1 MCIHSQNC
9 DPAAAIAISL
19 QFVLISLSVI
29 SPFMIT
35 AGVGAESNSE
45 DRLWIMSTDSTEN
58 HCHRRIMDSP
68 CPSCN
73 PPTFNSHDSAL
84 SAILTPLSLDGDV
97 ATDRAVPSAKGRPS
111 ATRRC
116 SSVPVDRPHLASG
129 TDDLGVIFTLLP
141 IPTIVLSPSLRIV
154 QVSDGYLR
162 ESGYRRE
169 GCLGR
174 SIYDLPAH
182 KIPAPD
188 MKTLHRALTT
198 AIATGA
204 VEVIEDIE
212 IDTGRGTAVRALKV
226 TPVRDGALMR
236 YVLLSSE
243 DITARRQAERP
254 QDGQERK
261 EELFMSETYRFLVN
275 NVTEYAIF
283 MLDPAGHVVTWNSG
297 AAILKGYTTEQIL
310 GRHFSIFYSKEDC
323 AAEKPRR
330 ELEMCLRDGKVE
342 DEGWRYRSDGSRFWA
357 NVMVSPVYDQGR
369 HVGFVKITRD
379 LTERK
384 AAEARL
390 IAAYEESSKLK
401 SDFLANMSHEI
412 RTPMH
417 GMLLAITMLSG
428 TDIDDKQREYM
439 NIIEDTGQMLL
450 QIINDLL
457 DYSKLASGTFSITPD
472 VLDVEEVIDAVVRN
486 SRPTLKPGVALE
498 THMQPGLPKHV
509 RGDPLRYRQIVQNLI
524 GNAAKFTEEGHIT
537 VRTSYAPCDEDPES
551 YEITTEVAD
560 TGIGVPEHAT
570 NSLFTPFSRF
580 SDPKRKQYQGA
591 GLGLSIC
598 KSLAELM
605 EGTIG
610 HHANPE
616 GRGSVFW
623 LTVRMGKM
631 GDSRLERHENAR
643 EQDKDNEEP
652 HRDGRKRASSSESDS
667 DQMEAIRQ
675 VASRKQL
682 LLAEDNILNQNVML
696 KLLQTMGFEKVDTA
710 WDGAEAVQM
719 VKRKPLAYNAIL
731 MDINMPVLNGVEA
744 TEAIREISQDVPI
757 IAMTGNALRGDCES
771 YLAKGM
777 NDYLAKPV
785 HRQHLIRVLIK
796 WIGT

>member
-1 MCIHSQNC
+1 
-9 DPAAAIAISL
+9 
-19 QFVLISLSVI
+19 
-29 SPFMIT
+29 
-35 AGVGAESNSE
+35 
-45 DRLWIMSTDSTEN
+45 
-58 HCHRRIMDSP
+58 MDSP

-73 PPTFNSHDSAL
+73 PPAPDYHDSAL
-84 SAILTPLSLDGDV
+84 SAILTPLSLDSD
-97 ATDRAVPSAKGRPS
+97 AADRTSAPRKGRPT
-111 ATRRC
+111 APRRC
-116 SSVPVDRPHLASG
+116 SSVPVEQPHLAPG
-129 TDDLGVIFTLLP
+129 ADDLGIIFALLP
-141 IPTIVLSPSLRIV
+141 TPTIVLNPSLRII

-174 SIYDLPAH
+174 SIYDFPAH

-188 MKTLHRALTT
+188 MKTLHRVLTT
-198 AIATGA
+198 AIATGD
-204 VEVIEDIE
+204 VEVLENIE
-212 IDTGRGTAVRALKV
+212 IDTERGKIVRLLKV
-226 TPVRDGALMR
+226 TPVRDGAALR
-236 YVLLSSE
+236 YLLLSSE
-243 DITARRQAERP
+243 DVTPLRSTERP
-254 QDGQERK
+254 PDSSERK

-297 AAILKGYTTEQIL
+297 AAILKGYTTEQVL
-310 GRHFSIFYSKEDC
+310 GRHFSIFYGKEDR
-323 AAEKPRR
+323 AADKPRR

-401 SDFLANMSHEI
+401 SEFLANMSHEI

-439 NIIEDTGQMLL
+439 NIIEDTGRMLL

-472 VLDVEEVIDAVVRN
+472 VLDVSKVVEAVVRN
-486 SRPTLKPGVALE
+486 SRPTLKPGVTLE
-498 THMQPGLPKHV
+498 THTQPGLPKHV

-537 VRTSYAPCDEDPES
+537 VRTSFAPCEEDPGS

-610 HHANPE
+610 HYANPE

-631 GDSRLERHENAR
+631 GDSRLEPPDNAAER
-643 EQDKDNEEP
+643 AEDQEEKP
-652 HRDGRKRASSSESDS
+652 QRDESKAPSSAKSESD
-667 DQMEAIRQ
+667 QLEAIRQ

-682 LLAEDNILNQNVML
+682 LLAEDNILNQSVML

-731 MDINMPVLNGVEA
+731 MDINMPVLDGVEA
-744 TEAIREISQDVPI
+744 TEAIREISRDVPI
-757 IAMTGNALRGDCES
+757 IAMTGNALGGDGES

-785 HRQHLIRVLIK
+785 HRQHLIRVLLK
-796 WIGT
+796 WIGD